1 MTQELLP
8 VAATSSGSHRQI
20 IAHADT
26 AECIFSFYLSIFFFK
41 TLALG
46 CTRFSGFECCVY
58 VKKKK
63 KLLQTLLSRRSAPLT
78 CRWLPV
84 LALTRLLHSLLS
96 VPHFSLLLIPCQFV
110 CVCALCVIL
119 ESFLLYSTSPCLDS
133 QFILSAFVSTWLA
146 LSLWPL
152 KKKPLFKSEYFKM
165 KHPLSIIWKLLLFIV
180 KLFLVC
186 RTANW
191 SHFTATV
198 CPFSSSLI
206 VLSDFAALMASLL
219 CQKAASL
226 AVCLQSS
233 HRNTHSLETV
243 NTRLEMEMLQG
254 SAIYSI
260 LIQWLLSNAY

>member
-1 MTQELLP
+1 MYKVFRLWML
-8 VAATSSGSHRQI
+8 RL
-20 IAHADT
+20 
-26 AECIFSFYLSIFFFK
+26 C
-41 TLALG
+41 
-46 CTRFSGFECCVY
+46 
-58 VKKKK
+58 KKKK
-63 KLLQTLLSRRSAPLT
+63 EIVANVAKPSLGPADLPLT
-78 CRWLPV
+78 SCPRSDSPLTLPAV
-84 LALTRLLHSLLS
+84 SPPLLTAPNTL
-96 VPHFSLLLIPCQFV
+96 PV
-110 CVCALCVIL
+110 CVCVCIVCHFRVFPALQYVALPGFSIHFICV
-119 ESFLLYSTSPCLDS
+119 CVNM
-133 QFILSAFVSTWLA
+133 ACFVTLA
-146 LSLWPL
+146 L